1 MLKGKHIIVGV
12 TGSIAAYKAAMLI
25 RLLVKEGADV
35 RVIMTPL
42 AKEFITP
49 LTLATLSKHPILV
62 EFFDPENGAWNSHVS
77 LGEWADAYVIAP
89 ATANT
94 LSKMATGEADNL
106 LTTTYL
112 SAKCPV
118 FAAPAMDLD
127 MYAHTATQRNLRQL
141 QADGVYLIEPAS
153 GELASGLVGKG
164 RMAEPE
170 EIAARLKSFFTPAA
184 SKLQGKKVMITVGGT
199 VEKIDA
205 VRFISNYSTGKM
217 GYALARAC
225 ADAGAEVTLIRG
237 RVDQPLIGSVAG
249 ATEIPALSAD
259 EMYDAVRQEA
269 PKADILIMA
278 AAVADFAPLHTVDHK
293 IKKEDT
299 GDRITLELRKNKD
312 IAASVGA
319 TKRPGQLLVG
329 FALESEEG
337 ERNAQEKLR
346 RKGLDLIVLN
356 SLKDDGAGFGT
367 DTNKVTIFSDKGEQ
381 YAFPQKSKREVAEDI
396 LSVIEK
402 SL

>member
-237 RVDQPLIGSVAG
+237 RVDQPLIGSVAE

>member
-164 RMAEPE
+164 RMVEPE

-225 ADAGAEVTLIRG
+225 ADAGAEVTLVRG

>member
-225 ADAGAEVTLIRG
+225 ADAGAEVTLVRG

-319 TKRPGQLLVG
+319 TKRPSQLLVG